1 MHDRICIVH
10 ASILILS
17 AKPKDSHW
25 CKNPFELPLFKSPEK
40 VGKPQGVKEISE
52 LAEQQIFVSPE
63 VILALYCAEAQAP
76 G

>member
-1 MHDRICIVH
+1 MPSPRIHIGARIHSNFLKC
-10 ASILILS
+10 
-17 AKPKDSHW
+17 
-25 CKNPFELPLFKSPEK
+25 PEK

-63 VILALYCAEAQAP
+63 VTFALYCAEAQAP